1 MKKIFAVSAAV
12 LAIPLLLAGCS
23 FSANLTTSAQSV
35 ADQAAQALQEQLG
48 TEAAPEMDCGDDAV
62 ALVDGTV
69 VDCILT
75 DPTNG
80 LEYDTTVTLS
90 EVDGTDFHIDVQ
102 VADTANNAD
111 ETQEETTSTGD
122 LTVPSTDLATLA
134 TGALEPELGF
144 SPEIYCSP
152 AEVPLVVD
160 EETLCM
166 ITDPDGNRGTVSITI
181 TKVDGTDYA
190 INAKVI

>member
-1 MKKIFAVSAAV
+1 MKRIYAVSAVFFTAS
-12 LAIPLLLAGCS
+12 LLLAGCS

-48 TEAAPEMDCGDDAV
+48 TDVTPEMDCGDDAV

-69 VDCILT
+69 VDCTLT

-102 VADTANNAD
+102 VAETANNAD
-111 ETQEETTSTGD
+111 AKKEDTASTGE
-122 LTVPSTDLATLA
+122 LTVPSADLATLA
-134 TGALEPELGF
+134 TGALEPELGY
-144 SPEIYCSP
+144 SPVIYCSP
-152 AEVPLVVD
+152 EDIPLVVD
-160 EETLCM
+160 EELLCM

>member
-1 MKKIFAVSAAV
+1 MKKFVAFSAAV
-12 LAIPLLLAGCS
+12 VVIPLLLAGCS

-48 TEAAPEMDCGDDAV
+48 TDVTPEMDCGDDAV
-62 ALVDGTV
+62 PLVNETV
-69 VDCILT
+69 VDCVLT

-90 EVDGTDFHIDVQ
+90 EVDGTNFHIDVS

-111 ETQEETTSTGD
+111 ESHETTSTGD

-160 EETLCM
+160 EEIQCM